1 MTAFFGF
8 SWLKPLFRTGSNQS
22 RSKTPVRRKS
32 NFVSLCAEALEDRLA
47 LAIVNVIYSPTIENG
62 FSASLTIQLPNEST
76 NPVTITVN
84 NYNNGNGNI
93 TLAGQGNSFNYIGGN
108 FVLNSNTLSWT
119 SIMPIY
125 NLTIGGPATTSSTAS
140 TPLFVS
146 TDSFDTVIL
155 EYVGLQGSG
164 ALKSMLRQSLST
176 VT

>member
-1 MTAFFGF
+1 MRVYTGSYKIFLLDQYTFSINLIHIFTSHSKTWYNDISILIHIHLDLTMTAFFGF

-93 TLAGQGNSFNYIGGN
+93 TLAGQHLTRGRKYKGKWRRNS
-108 FVLNSNTLSWT
+108 SK
-119 SIMPIY
+119 
-125 NLTIGGPATTSSTAS
+125 
-140 TPLFVS
+140 
-146 TDSFDTVIL
+146 
-155 EYVGLQGSG
+155 E
-164 ALKSMLRQSLST
+164 
-176 VT
+176 